1 MAYTT
6 IDDPGLYFNTL
17 IWTGD
22 DFESRDI
29 TGVGFQPDWVWGK
42 RRDDAAGHNLLDSVN
57 EVSINLKPRSNIK
70 PSDHTPIEL
79 DIN

>member
-42 RRDDAAGHNLLDSVN
+42 RRDDAAGHNLLESV
-57 EVSINLKPRSNIK
+57 RGAG
-70 PSDHTPIEL
+70 
-79 DIN
+79 